1 MSTTLCQIKKMLY
14 LSKKLEFKENE
25 QLALTEKTAK
35 HQWKEGRMY
44 SIKVQ
49 SLISS
54 QRYSFKQEAKN
65 IKCLSKILF
74 MKFIT
79 WEVSK

>member
-1 MSTTLCQIKKMLY
+1 
-14 LSKKLEFKENE
+14 
-25 QLALTEKTAK
+25 
-35 HQWKEGRMY
+35 MY